1 MAQRYHTSW
10 MDSFSPAHTSP
21 LLPLTVRDTPTND
34 TSSMPSS
41 EASSP
46 GTGVPCLHSERY
58 YVQYPPQ
65 LCKQD
70 RGIGSR
76 PCQKLNYTR
85 LSFFFLLNNTTIFI
99 IQYDCIYC
107 LLMLPLPLPDPSDSL
122 VGVSSSGVF
131 QKRLAFLFDSTLT
144 AFLMM
149 GNLSPVRQGLNN
161 KSLESARGYRD

>member
-70 RGIGSR
+70 QGIGSR
-76 PCQKLNYTR
+76 PCQKLNYTQFR
-85 LSFFFLLNNTTIFI
+85 GCYFLSTEQHPYNTIA
-99 IQYDCIYC
+99 YC
-107 LLMLPLPLPDPSDSL
+107 LLLLPLPLPDPSDSL